1 MSSLL
6 LRSAPGTAA
15 DLFHALPLDI
25 LDPFLYAEH
34 DGRKVAVTGVLE
46 RDRIEALGLGIE
58 VLDPFSLGLDTLL
71 EQGVGFLDAE
81 IEVDLRACRELG
93 LESAIVPPDFTLA
106 WADKL
111 RGAGIELAVDA
122 DAFDLRRRVKTDAQL
137 AGIRRAQVAAEA
149 AMGAAAELLRELPA
163 GLTCEQVR
171 ERMQAICKEHDA
183 ELPDT
188 AIVAHGAQS
197 ASGHEEGHGRIDRGG
212 IVLIDIW
219 PRDRA
224 SRCWADMTRTF
235 VAGGGEP
242 PEELASYW
250 RLTMESLQT
259 ARAQRVRRAA
269 ESRTLVDLEP
279 DAVAEAVVV
288 AVAQDLAV
296 GLRQLRRLARGDVG
310 LARAAEDRVRVGA
323 RPHLGIDELER
334 PLRQLPVLLQL
345 GVGRAAAGD
354 ERARHVGPAARLA
367 VARPDVDDHRLARGD
382 RAGADLV
389 AVRRL
394 RAVRDDHVAG

>member
-6 LRSAPGTAA
+6 LRAAPGTSA

-71 EQGVGFLDAE
+71 EEGVGFLDAE
-81 IEVDLRACRELG
+81 IEVDLRACREVG
-93 LESAIVPPDFTLA
+93 LESAIVPPDFPLA

-111 RGAGIELAVDA
+111 RGAGIELRVDA
-122 DAFDLRRRVKTDAQL
+122 DAFDLRRRAKTDAQL

-171 ERMQAICKEHDA
+171 ERMQAVCKEHDA

-197 ASGHEEGHGRIDRGG
+197 ASGHEEGHGPIERGG

-235 VAGGGEP
+235 VAGGEAPPAELQEYWELTRASLAAVMPMIKPGAVCREIHAASCEP
-242 PEELASYW
+242 YEAAGKPTVRTKEPNTALEEGYYHGLGHG
-250 RLTMESLQT
+250 
-259 ARAQRVRRAA
+259 
-269 ESRTLVDLEP
+269 
-279 DAVAEAVVV
+279 
-288 AVAQDLAV
+288 V
-296 GLRQLRRLARGDVG
+296 GLEVHERPNLGRSDERLIAGDVVTVEPG
-310 LARAAEDRVRVGA
+310 CY
-323 RPHLGIDELER
+323 RPGFGGCRLE
-334 PLRQLPVLLQL
+334 
-345 GVGRAAAGD
+345 
-354 ERARHVGPAARLA
+354 
-367 VARPDVDDHRLARGD
+367 
-382 RAGADLV
+382 DLV
-389 AVRRL
+389 LVTEDGAEIL
-394 RAVRDDHVAG
+394 TDFPYDLSP